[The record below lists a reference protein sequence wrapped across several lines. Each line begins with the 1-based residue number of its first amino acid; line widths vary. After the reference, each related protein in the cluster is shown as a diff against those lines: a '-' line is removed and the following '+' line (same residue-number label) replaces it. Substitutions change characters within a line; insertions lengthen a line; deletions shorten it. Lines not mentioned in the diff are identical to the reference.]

1 LHPLKDRSKSF
12 YDFVALDMKKLSVIT
27 ILLCF
32 LFGSTVIAQKFRPR
46 DRGLEI
52 GLFNTGKW
60 NAITDVAGVTVGHET
75 VIETDS
81 IRTGVTVIIPHQGN
95 LYQEKVMAA
104 VHVTNGYG
112 KAVGFTQIE
121 ELGTI
126 ETPIGLT
133 NTLNTFSV
141 ADDILGYM
149 LAVPGHQGTVNP
161 VVGETND
168 GRLNDIAG
176 RHVQNHHTL
185 NAIRNAKSGLV
196 AEGSVGAGTGTRALG
211 FKGGIGTASRV
222 LPKEAGGYTV
232 GVLVQTNFGGS
243 LMINGA
249 PVGRELKKSPFAS
262 QIPYDEDEGS
272 CMIVI
277 ATDAPLSNRNL
288 KRMAK
293 RVDHAFGRVGAY
305 SSNGSGDYAIIFST
319 HRANRVTGGTGQF
332 GGSNEIEVSRKDI
345 RNRNMSALFMATVE
359 ATEEAIINSLFMAE
373 TVSSRYGTMEALPV
387 DKTMQIL
394 KKYKA
399 LNWNKKLYPWKK

>member
-1 LHPLKDRSKSF
+1 MSKSF
-12 YDFVALDMKKLSVIT
+12 YHFVVSGMKKFNI
-27 ILLCF
+27 IPIFLLIVCSF
-32 LFGSTVIAQKFRPR
+32 LMGQKTRPR
-46 DRGLEI
+46 DMGLEI

-75 VIETDS
+75 IIENDS
-81 IRTGVTVIIPHQGN
+81 VRTGVTVIIPHQGG
-95 LYQEKVMAA
+95 LYKEKVMAA

-126 ETPIGLT
+126 ETPIALT
-133 NTLNTFSV
+133 NTLNTFLV
-141 ADDILGYM
+141 ANAIVDYMISENPDIRS
-149 LAVPGHQGTVNP
+149 VNP

-168 GRLNDIAG
+168 SGLNDIRG
-176 RHVQNHHTL
+176 RHVTKKHVFS
-185 NAIRNAKSGLV
+185 AIQNAKSGPV

-222 LPKEAGGYTV
+222 LPNDVGGYTV

-249 PVGRELKKSPFAS
+249 PVGRELKVSPFAS
-262 QIPYDEDEGS
+262 RIPYDEDEGS

-319 HRANRVTGGTGQF
+319 HKANSSDGLTTTR
-332 GGSNEIEVSRKDI
+332 EEMK
-345 RNRNMSALFMATVE
+345 NRHMNGLFMATVE

>member
-1 LHPLKDRSKSF
+1 MRPLKDMSKSF
-12 YDFVALDMKKLSVIT
+12 YHFVVSGMKKFNI
-27 ILLCF
+27 IPIFLLIVCSF
-32 LFGSTVIAQKFRPR
+32 LMGQKTRPR
-46 DRGLEI
+46 DMGLEI

-75 VIETDS
+75 IIENDS
-81 IRTGVTVIIPHQGN
+81 VRTGVTVIIPHQGG
-95 LYQEKVMAA
+95 LYKEKVMAA

-126 ETPIGLT
+126 ETPIALT
-133 NTLNTFSV
+133 NTLNTFLV
-141 ADDILGYM
+141 ANAIVDYMISENPDIRS
-149 LAVPGHQGTVNP
+149 VNP

-168 GRLNDIAG
+168 SGLNDIRG
-176 RHVQNHHTL
+176 RHVTKKHVFS
-185 NAIRNAKSGLV
+185 AIQNAKSGPV

-222 LPKEAGGYTV
+222 LPNDVGGYTV

-249 PVGRELKKSPFAS
+249 PVGRELKVSPFAS
-262 QIPYDEDEGS
+262 RIPYDEDEGS
-272 CMIVI
+272 CMIII
-277 ATDAPLSNRNL
+277 ATNAPLSNRNL

-319 HRANRVTGGTGQF
+319 HKANSSDGLTTTR
-332 GGSNEIEVSRKDI
+332 EEMK
-345 RNRNMSALFMATVE
+345 NRHMNGLFMATVE

>member
-1 LHPLKDRSKSF
+1 LRPLKDMSKSF
-12 YDFVALDMKKLSVIT
+12 YHFVVSGMKKFNI
-27 ILLCF
+27 IPIFLLIVYSF
-32 LFGSTVIAQKFRPR
+32 LMGQKTRPR
-46 DRGLEI
+46 DMGLEI
-52 GLFNTGKW
+52 GLFRTGKW
-60 NAITDVAGVTVGHET
+60 NAITDVVGVTVGHET
-75 VIETDS
+75 IIENDS
-81 IRTGVTVIIPHQGN
+81 VRTGVTVIIPHEGG
-95 LYQEKVMAA
+95 LYKEKVMAA

-126 ETPIGLT
+126 ETPIALT
-133 NTLNTFSV
+133 NTLNTFLV
-141 ADDILGYM
+141 ANAIVDYMISENPDIRS
-149 LAVPGHQGTVNP
+149 VNP

-168 GRLNDIAG
+168 SGLNDIRG
-176 RHVQNHHTL
+176 RHVTKKHVFS
-185 NAIRNAKSGLV
+185 AIQNAKGGPV

-249 PVGRELKKSPFAS
+249 PVGRELKVSPFAS
-262 QIPYDEDEGS
+262 RIPYDEDEGS

-319 HRANRVTGGTGQF
+319 HKANSSDGLTTTR
-332 GGSNEIEVSRKDI
+332 EEMK
-345 RNRNMSALFMATVE
+345 NRHMNGLFMATVE